1 MNLTRIPRLTSPR
14 LIMAAIV
21 AIAGL
26 LIASQAGSA
35 HASTVR
41 TTHVSATTG
50 AAGAAKPTIVLVHGA
65 WADSGS
71 WNAVTAI
78 LQRDG
83 YTVYAP
89 PNPLQGL
96 TYDTATIADFLH
108 TITGPIVL
116 VGHSYGGEVITNAA
130 TGDSQVK
137 ALVYDDAYLPAQGE
151 DLKDLTT
158 AGSCFAVLDLSKVF
172 NFVPF
177 PGAPTGVYDAYVQQ
191 SVFPD
196 CFANGLPAS
205 EAAVLAATQRPLATS
220 TFTDAS
226 GVPAWQTIPS
236 WDVIG
241 MADHIVTPTEQI
253 FMANRAHAHITEIPN
268 APHLSMISNP
278 GIVASVIIRAAQA
291 TG

>member
-1 MNLTRIPRLTSPR
+1 MISVKQATSLAKR
-14 LIMAAIV
+14 RGIMFAVLAIT
-21 AIAGL
+21 GL
-26 LIASQAGSA
+26 LIAGSQVSSA
-35 HASTVR
+35 HA
-41 TTHVSATTG
+41 ATETSG
-50 AAGAAKPTIVLVHGA
+50 PKPTIVLVHGA

-71 WNAVTAI
+71 WNAVTAL
-78 LQRDG
+78 LQAAG

-96 TYDTATIADFLH
+96 TYDTATIKDFLH

-130 TGDSQVK
+130 TGNSNVK

-151 DLKDLTT
+151 NLVDLTT
-158 AGSCFAVLDLSKVF
+158 AGSCFAVKDLSNVF

-177 PGAPTGVYDAYVQQ
+177 PDAPTGVADAYVKP
-191 SVFPD
+191 SVFPG

-205 EAAVLAATQRPLATS
+205 QAAVLAATQRPLASS
-220 TFTDAS
+220 TFTDKS
-226 GVPAWQTIPS
+226 GAPAWKTIPS

-241 MADHIVTPTEQI
+241 LNDHIVTPAEQL
-253 FMANRAHAHITEIPN
+253 FMAKRAGARITEIN

-278 GIVASVIIRAAQA
+278 GAVASVILQAAQA
-291 TG
+291 TS